1 MTLMGCF
8 QAVARDS
15 ITCSYPQFEVGAAY
29 FVAAEESPPSDF
41 CLPDG
46 DQALSR
52 AGPISRAPHLV
63 AASVGGAADRSSC
76 RTCRPP
82 KAKAGPRKRA
92 KPEKKRVLNIY
103 IYIKSRFSNQ
113 VHLL

>member
-8 QAVARDS
+8 QAVAGDS

-63 AASVGGAADRSSC
+63 AASVGGDSSQELQQDLS
-76 RTCRPP
+76 PS
-82 KAKAGPRKRA
+82 KG
-92 KPEKKRVLNIY
+92 
-103 IYIKSRFSNQ
+103 
-113 VHLL
+113 

>member
-1 MTLMGCF
+1 MGCF
-8 QAVARDS
+8 QAVAGDS

-63 AASVGGAADRSSC
+63 AASVGGAAGRSSS

-82 KAKAGPRKRA
+82 KAKAEPRKRA
-92 KPEKKRVLNIY
+92 KPEKKGFFKK
-103 IYIKSRFSNQ
+103 IKI
-113 VHLL
+113 